1 MKGYASSDVW
11 DWREKYPTRAYN
23 RPHVADVMTSFAD
36 AIFVCE
42 KRGTHAYTAG
52 ETSARGITRQMT
64 LLAAGAVSKVRRL
77 YSDGYDVRCGGRIY
91 LLNHYLI
98 TLG

>member
-1 MKGYASSDVW
+1 
-11 DWREKYPTRAYN
+11 
-23 RPHVADVMTSFAD
+23 MTSFAD
-36 AIFVCE
+36 AIFVCGNH
-42 KRGTHAYTAG
+42 GTHAYTAG

-77 YSDGYDVRCGGRIY
+77 YSDGYDVRGGGRFY

>member
-1 MKGYASSDVW
+1 
-11 DWREKYPTRAYN
+11 
-23 RPHVADVMTSFAD
+23 MTSFAD

-77 YSDGYDVRCGGRIY
+77 YSDGYEYSLRGAHLFIEPLPDNIG
-91 LLNHYLI
+91 LKLN
-98 TLG
+98 TLKIRPVDLTLQTQSRPVDQ